1 MGLDWKTGMNSII
14 HGRKRMIN
22 HWLQLVLVP
31 YFQTKPLIHAV
42 DLQCN
47 TATSAIRWIHVGMV
61 HHPRGS
67 RAFPHFDVLCD
78 WPQGSQSTLAK
89 DSGVT
94 LEPMQSTKP
103 PSFFQGARVEVSRPT
118 VNWSWYNS
126 ELMIWLSWRPPSPSS
141 PIQHPIQSSFFW
153 LPLWIRLWNLSNS
166 MFFASAAE
174 RMAPVQP
181 GQNNAARC
189 TSCPS
194 IQVIMT
200 LRQHWIGKKMP
211 KLWLFCKSYDSWQTP
226 TTLQFPFFFSQ
237 LELPPS
243 SHSNSFS
250 KMAQL

>member
-1 MGLDWKTGMNSII
+1 MVLRQRLGLSAFWCAL
-14 HGRKRMIN
+14 
-22 HWLQLVLVP
+22 WLTTR
-31 YFQTKPLIHAV
+31 FAV
-42 DLQCN
+42 DL
-47 TATSAIRWIHVGMV
+47 G
-61 HHPRGS
+61 
-67 RAFPHFDVLCD
+67 
-78 WPQGSQSTLAK
+78 
-89 DSGVT
+89 DSGDT

-103 PSFFQGARVEVSRPT
+103 PSFFQGASRVRVKVSRPT

-211 KLWLFCKSYDSWQTP
+211 KLWLLANTHNSTVY
-226 TTLQFPFFFSQ
+226 FFFSH
-237 LELPPS
+237 LELPS